1 MLMQN
6 CCALIGYQGASFQDS
21 SLTPCL
27 FQVFAHHGGGIYLRL
42 KSTSLTPCRSEPSF
56 VEWADDLRARIQIED
71 GCTTAITI
79 IDTGV
84 NYNHPI
90 LGMLCNELRILLMVN
105 TNSDPS

>member
-1 MLMQN
+1 M
-6 CCALIGYQGASFQDS
+6 
-21 SLTPCL
+21 TPCL
-27 FQVFAHHGGGIYLRL
+27 FQVFAHHGGGISLRL

-105 TNSDPS
+105 THSDPS